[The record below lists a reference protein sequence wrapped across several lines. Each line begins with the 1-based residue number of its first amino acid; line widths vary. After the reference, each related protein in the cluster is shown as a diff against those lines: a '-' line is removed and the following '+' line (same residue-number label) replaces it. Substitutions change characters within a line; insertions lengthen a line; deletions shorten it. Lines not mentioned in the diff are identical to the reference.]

1 MRVLVVEDDAAVSYW
16 IGAKLNG
23 SGHSCRFSGDGEEAL
38 RLLAEEAFDV
48 VVLDRML
55 PKLDGMEVLKRL
67 DGTRHPPVL
76 VLSALDETSDRVA
89 GLRAGAD
96 DYLGKPFDFAELLVR
111 LEHLSRRHGQAM
123 AAPGDLLT
131 VGDLV
136 MDVAQRRVT
145 RQGVPI
151 ELTDKEFRLLHIL
164 MSNPGQTVTRT
175 MLLEKAWGYGFN
187 PPTNLVEVHVFK
199 LRSKIDKDFDPPLL
213 RTVRAIGYALG

>member
-23 SGHSCRFSGDGEEAL
+23 SGHACRFAGDGEGAL

-67 DGTRHPPVL
+67 HGTRHPPVL

-111 LEHLSRRHGQAM
+111 LEHLARRHGRA
-123 AAPGDLLT
+123 AAPGDVLT
-131 VGDLV
+131 VSDLV
-136 MDVAQRRVT
+136 MDVPERRVT
-145 RQGVPI
+145 RRGVPI
-151 ELTDKEFRLLHIL
+151 ELTDKEFKLLHIL
-164 MSNPGQTVTRT
+164 MSNPGQTVTRN

-187 PPTNLVEVHVFK
+187 PQTNLVEVHVFK
-199 LRSKIDKDFDPPLL
+199 LRGKIDKDFDPPLL
-213 RTVRAIGYALG
+213 RTIRAIGYALG

>member
-1 MRVLVVEDDAAVSYW
+1 MRVLIVEDDAAVSYW
-16 IGAKLNG
+16 IGAKLGG
-23 SGHSCRFSGDGEEAL
+23 SGHSCRFAGDGEDAL
-38 RLLAEEAFDV
+38 RLLREEAFDV

-67 DGTRHPPVL
+67 QGTRHPPVL
-76 VLSALDETSDRVA
+76 VLSALDETTERVA

-111 LEHLSRRHGQAM
+111 LEHLATRR
-123 AAPGDLLT
+123 AALAGAGDVLE

-136 MDVAQRRVT
+136 MDVTHRHVT
-145 RQGVPI
+145 RRGVPI
-151 ELTDKEFRLLHIL
+151 ELTDKEFKLLHIL
-164 MSNPGQTVTRT
+164 MSNPGRTVTRS

-199 LRSKIDKDFDPPLL
+199 LRAKIDKEFDPPLL
-213 RTVRAIGYALG
+213 KTVRAIGYVLG

>member
-23 SGHSCRFSGDGEEAL
+23 AGHACRCIRDGAAAL
-38 RLLAEEAFDV
+38 DLLGREAFDV

-55 PKLDGMEVLKRL
+55 PILDGMEVLKRL
-67 DGTRHPPVL
+67 EGTRHPPVL

-111 LEHLSRRHGQAM
+111 LEHLARRHGQVM
-123 AAPGDLLT
+123 AAPGDRLT
-131 VGDLV
+131 VADLV
-136 MDVAQRRVT
+136 MDVGERHVT

-151 ELTDKEFRLLHIL
+151 DLTDKEFKLLHIL
-164 MSNPGQTVTRT
+164 MSNAGQTVTRS

-187 PPTNLVEVHVFK
+187 PQTNLVEVHMFK
-199 LRSKIDKDFDPPLL
+199 LRSKIDRDFSPPLL